1 MSSNLDR
8 IARVDILL
16 DTPISNE
23 AGFDHILIIGPAP
36 LNPKEGVEIPTVGV
50 YNSLN
55 EITELGFLATG
66 DGADPVG
73 VAARVAYSQSPRPHE
88 VYVAVVGKTVG
99 EEGEVTAMK
108 AVDVLNEA
116 LATNGWYCI
125 CPVGLEDSEV
135 AEIIQWTETQNK
147 ICGYID
153 NDPEAPIVT
162 TGLYLRSYGV
172 YPKVTEDQLW
182 NDVPAENKYGMA
194 VAMAAKAMHYHAGEE
209 TWALKALA
217 AVTPSKLSSNFINKL
232 TKANLSYVLTVASKN
247 VTMGGKTNYGEWID
261 VIRFRDWLQNDMQ
274 VRVVNLLIVNPKIPY
289 TDNGI
294 GLVENQMLASLK
306 DGQKFGGIAPTEYDA
321 DGNANQGYVTSVP
334 LASELTS
341 SQKASR
347 VLENCKFS
355 ARLAGAIHLV
365 EISGSLTYEN
375 LF

>member
-23 AGFDHILIIGPAP
+23 ASFDHILIIGPAP

-153 NDPEAPIVT
+153 DDPEAPIVT

-182 NDVPAENKYGMA
+182 NDVPTENKYGMA

>member
-8 IARVDILL
+8 IARVDISL

-23 AGFDHILIIGPAP
+23 ASFDHILIIGPAP

-55 EITELGFLATG
+55 KITELGFLATG

-99 EEGEVTAMK
+99 EGGEVTAMK

-153 NDPEAPIVT
+153 DDPEAPIVT

>member
-23 AGFDHILIIGPAP
+23 ASFDHILIIGPAP

-55 EITELGFLATG
+55 KITELGFLATG

-153 NDPEAPIVT
+153 DDPEAPIVT

>member
-8 IARVDILL
+8 IARVNILL

-23 AGFDHILIIGPAP
+23 ASFDHILIIGPAP

-153 NDPEAPIVT
+153 DDPEAPIVT

-182 NDVPAENKYGMA
+182 NDVPTENKYGMA

>member
-8 IARVDILL
+8 IARVDISL

-23 AGFDHILIIGPAP
+23 ASFDNILIIGPAP
-36 LNPKEGVEIPTVGV
+36 MNPKEDVELPTVGV

-73 VAARVAYSQSPRPHE
+73 VAARVAFSQSPRPNRI
-88 VYVAVVGKTVG
+88 YVAVIK
-99 EEGEVTAMK
+99 EVMVEDTPTAEK
-108 AVDVLNEA
+108 AVDVLTAA
-116 LATNGWYCI
+116 LDTDGWYCI
-125 CPVGLEDSEV
+125 CPVGIDDDEV
-135 AEIIQWTETQNK
+135 EEIIQWTETQNK
-147 ICGYID
+147 ICGYIED
-153 NDPEAPIVT
+153 DPDQPIVES
-162 TGLYLRSYGV
+162 GLYLRAYPV
-172 YPKVTEDQLW
+172 YPKVTEDQLD
-182 NDVPAENKYGMA
+182 NDVPAENKYGIA
-194 VAMAAKAMHYHAGEE
+194 VAMAVKAMNYHAGEE
-209 TWALKALA
+209 TWALKSLA
-217 AVTPSKLSSNFINKL
+217 TVTPSKLSSNFITKL
-232 TKANLSYVLTVASKN
+232 GNANISYVLTVASKS

-347 VLENCKFS
+347 VLENCKFA

-365 EISGSLTYEN
+365 EISGSLTYDN

>member
-8 IARVDILL
+8 IARVDISL

-23 AGFDHILIIGPAP
+23 ASFDNLLIIGPAP
-36 LNPKEGVEIPTVGV
+36 FNPKGVTIPTVGV
-50 YNSLN
+50 YNSLS

-66 DGADPVG
+66 DGADPIG

-88 VYVAVVGKTVG
+88 VYVAVVDG
-99 EEGEVTAMK
+99 EDEDGEPVK
-108 AVDVLNEA
+108 AVDVLEEA

-125 CPVGLEDSEV
+125 CPVGLDKSEV

-147 ICGYID
+147 LCGYIED
-153 NDPEAPIVT
+153 DPENPIVE

-172 YPKVTEDQLW
+172 YPRVTEGQLD

-194 VAMAAKAMHYHAGEE
+194 VAMAVKAMHYHAGEE

-217 AVTPSKLSSNFINKL
+217 TVTPSKLSSNFINKL
-232 TKANLSYVLTVASKN
+232 AAANISYILTVASKN
-247 VTMGGKTNYGEWID
+247 VTMGGKTNGGEWID
-261 VIRFRDWLQNDMQ
+261 IIRFRDWLQNDMQ

-289 TDNGI
+289 TDSGI
-294 GLVENQMLASLK
+294 GLVENQMIASLK
-306 DGQKFGGIAPTEYDA
+306 DGQKYGGIAPTEYDA
-321 DGNANQGYVTSVP
+321 DGNASQGYVTSVP

-341 SQKASR
+341 TQKASR
-347 VLENCKFS
+347 VLEDCKFS

-375 LF
+375 LV

>member
-8 IARVDILL
+8 IARVDISL

-23 AGFDHILIIGPAP
+23 ASFDNILIIGPAP
-36 LNPKEGVEIPTVGV
+36 LNPKEGVELPTVGV

-66 DGADPVG
+66 DGADPIG

-88 VYVAVVGKTVG
+88 VYVAIVG
-99 EEGEVTAMK
+99 EAVTEDEGTVMAK

-116 LATNGWYCI
+116 LETNGWYCI

-153 NDPEAPIVT
+153 DDPDAPIVT

-182 NDVPAENKYGMA
+182 NDIPAENKYGMA

-217 AVTPSKLSSNFINKL
+217 TVTPSNLSSNFINKL
-232 TKANLSYVLTVASKN
+232 ANANLSYVLTVASKN

-306 DGQKFGGIAPTEYDA
+306 DGQQYGGIAPTEYDA

-334 LASELTS
+334 LASEITS
-341 SQKASR
+341 TQKASR
-347 VLENCKFS
+347 VLEDCKFS